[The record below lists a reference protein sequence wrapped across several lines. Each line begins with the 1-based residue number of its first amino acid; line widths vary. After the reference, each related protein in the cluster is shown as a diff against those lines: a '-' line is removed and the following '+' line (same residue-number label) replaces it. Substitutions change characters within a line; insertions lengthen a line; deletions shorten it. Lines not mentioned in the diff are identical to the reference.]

1 VTDSQGLVETLEQ
14 FLDRVRG
21 RADFEVTFTSTSTDR
36 LPLVQ
41 ERELWRL
48 AHEAVSN
55 AEHHA
60 RPRHVR
66 VRWECD
72 GRSGRL
78 TVADDGR
85 GFKPGEA
92 AAAGSF
98 GIQGMRER
106 ANAIGAS
113 LEIDSE
119 PFVGTV
125 VECRLE
131 PVS

>member
-1 VTDSQGLVETLEQ
+1 VETLDD
-14 FLDRVRG
+14 FLDRVRN
-21 RADFEVTFTSTSTDR
+21 RVDFDVSFTHHSTGR

-41 ERELWRL
+41 ERELWRV

-55 AEHHA
+55 VEHHA
-60 RPRHVR
+60 RPRHLR

-72 GRSGRL
+72 GAIAHL
-78 TVADDGR
+78 TVADDGK
-85 GFKPGEA
+85 GFKTST
-92 AAAGSF
+92 AAGPGSY

-106 ANAIGAS
+106 ANAIGAR
-113 LEIDSE
+113 LEIESE

-131 PVS
+131 AAA